1 MEACH
6 SNTSTSIQ
14 TFAGRLDDAVGD
26 SGGGESGGGREGRKR
41 GKGETEGDGGK
52 REKGQKGGRRGGG
65 GQGVEQKQ
73 GEEQK
78 EGERGRGG
86 SEERILLASL
96 QLSTLR
102 GSSGLFPSSSSAVI
116 GRGSFSN
123 GFKYENK

>member
-26 SGGGESGGGREGRKR
+26 SGGGESGGGREGREERERRDGR
-41 GKGETEGDGGK
+41 GWGK

-65 GQGVEQKQ
+65 GQ

-86 SEERILLASL
+86 SEERILKILLVSL